1 MMKLNDPLCEQ
12 CPNKVM
18 KDKKQKIRCPALC
31 LPMIWINGRT
41 GRKENL
47 LRKPLEERPYEDY
60 NDILSKLI
68 AQKRENHIEAI
79 RNIEDITI
87 RALAAMLWADISMA
101 EIAKITRTNRTTF
114 YKKIA
119 SFTKDIK

>member
-1 MMKLNDPLCEQ
+1 
-12 CPNKVM
+12 
-18 KDKKQKIRCPALC
+18 
-31 LPMIWINGRT
+31 MIWINGRT

-47 LRKPLEERPYEDY
+47 LKKPLEERPYEDY
-60 NDILSKLI
+60 NDILSRLI
-68 AQKRENHIEAI
+68 EQKRENHIEAI